1 MKVCVYGV
9 GLIGGSIASG
19 LVESGY
25 AETVLGYDVN
35 PDHLDIAFRRRLI
48 HGVLEDLSDGGAVDL
63 WVMAVPPS
71 CVLPA
76 LQEVLPH
83 CSGEASF
90 TDVASTKSGILDG
103 IPDSLRSR
111 FVGGHPI
118 AGTEHRGPET
128 AACSLFLDRP
138 WVLTPTEE
146 IDPKA
151 LKRVQNMVF
160 ALDAVPVMLDAK
172 SHDQHFAM
180 LSHIPNALAS
190 ILLKL
195 SGTLDQPQLAG
206 GSFQDMT
213 RVGGASPHLWA
224 DILVE
229 NRDEVLRTLDL
240 LRAELDDLE
249 ESVRAGDGPAIARLF
264 EKAAAHRLPPRTE
277 NQ

>member
-19 LVESGY
+19 LAESGY
-25 AETVLGYDVN
+25 AETVLGYDAN
-35 PDHLDIAFRRRLI
+35 PEHLDIALRRRLI
-48 HGVLEDLSDGGAVDL
+48 HGVLEDLEEGGSVDL
-63 WVMAVPPS
+63 WVFAVPPS
-71 CVLPA
+71 AVLPV
-76 LQEVLPH
+76 LHEVMPH
-83 CSGEASF
+83 CSEEASF
-90 TDVASTKSGILDG
+90 TDVASTKAGILDG
-103 IPDSLRSR
+103 VPDPLRPR

-118 AGTEHRGPET
+118 AGTERQGPEA
-128 AACSLFLDRP
+128 AACNLFLDRP
-138 WVLTPTEE
+138 WVLTPTECT
-146 IDPKA
+146 DSRA

-160 ALDAVPVMLDAK
+160 ALDAVPVILDAK

-213 RVGGASPHLWA
+213 RVGGSSPQLWA

-229 NRDEVLRTLDL
+229 NRDEVLRTLGL

-264 EKAAAHRLPPRTE
+264 QKAAAHRLPPKNE